1 MKCRHLFIILLLGLC
16 SIARGQ
22 TSYYWFDGQ
31 FDSRASSGISNGTIT
46 VDASTLSPGF
56 HTLHYLYRTNK
67 GVESP
72 TYSRSFYVPR
82 QTKGVKGEYWFDND
96 FAGRTA
102 STTLNGSI
110 TIDASSLSMGFH
122 TLNYFQTDADGTMST
137 IYSQAF
143 FVQKQIKAA
152 KGEYWFDGDYANRR
166 ELALSTEAVSIDLTE
181 LSGGLHALHY
191 QALTA
196 EGTPSTVYTKLF
208 WVNGGAPEVAS
219 YHYWV
224 NDLKDS
230 LKSVTL
236 ETPTLPWK
244 LVTSFDV
251 PEVPIRTQKFH
262 FEVVDD
268 GTHPMVY
275 AKNTLN
281 LVIAGTDGSSTRIE
295 QDYVDYRVGEQV
307 YGKLLAPGEQRTVD
321 ITGYLQWF
329 RVSVTRGDSIAFR
342 TNRNCTMH
350 LFSPTGEQLWEVSGD
365 AAKKYNGTRA
375 AQSGSYYMVVHD
387 VTDSGVSDVMVTY
400 FWEGTP
406 LQKGDVNA
414 DGSVGIGDIV
424 AVTNVMAGIEND
436 AAIVARADVN
446 ADGSVGIGDIVAIT
460 NIMAGNA
467 AARQQ

>member
-1 MKCRHLFIILLLGLC
+1 MKYRHLFIILLFGLC

-72 TYSRSFYVPR
+72 TFSRSFYVPR

-166 ELALSTEAVSIDLTE
+166 ELALTTEAVSIDLTE

-281 LVIAGTDGSSTRIE
+281 LVIAGTDGTSERLE
-295 QDYVDYRVGEQV
+295 RDYVDYRVGDAVVAE
-307 YGKLLAPGEQRTVD
+307 LLNPGDQATVGVLD
-321 ITGYLQWF
+321 SLQWF
-329 RVSVTRGDSIAFR
+329 RVEANRGDSLAFKA
-342 TNRNCTMH
+342 NRRCTMQ
-350 LFSPTGEQLWEVSGD
+350 LFSPAGEHLWEAIGD
-365 AAKKYNGTRA
+365 PAKKFSGIRADQNGNF
-375 AQSGSYYMVVHD
+375 YIVVHD
-387 VTDSGVSDVMVTY
+387 VTDSGAKDVTVSY
-400 FWEGTP
+400 QWEAAP
-406 LQKGDVNA
+406 VLDGDVNA

-424 AVTNVMAGIEND
+424 AVTNVMAGITND
-436 AAIVARADVN
+436 ADTVARADVN
-446 ADGSVGIGDIVAIT
+446 GDGSVGIGDIVAIT
-460 NIMAGNA
+460 NIMAGQA